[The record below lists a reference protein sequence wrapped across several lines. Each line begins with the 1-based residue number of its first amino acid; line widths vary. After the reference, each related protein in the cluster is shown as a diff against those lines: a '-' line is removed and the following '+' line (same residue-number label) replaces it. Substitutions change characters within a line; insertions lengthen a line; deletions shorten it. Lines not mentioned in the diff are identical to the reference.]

1 MKRILTVL
9 TTLCCVLALFADPIG
24 REQATSLARK
34 YVRGNI
40 APRLVNA
47 PRRAAASATATPPL
61 YVFSRGENQGFVIVA
76 GDDCAPSIIGVV
88 DKGEYDE
95 TKFPPALVYLLDE
108 WSRYITNAQATGTN
122 TPRGLR
128 KSLGTYD
135 IAPLIQTF
143 WGQGDPY
150 NRRCPYLDS
159 GVVHSVTGCVA
170 TQGAMLAYYWRNEC
184 YDCVQEDTPLYN
196 FGEMGEDSDMQIKAG
211 TPYRWDLMH
220 ERYGYIGG
228 VEYPFTAENGDAVA
242 VLMATI
248 GMTSKLYYGR
258 ETGGSLGDLNK
269 ALQSQLGLAGDFI
282 YRSGYKDDD
291 WYGMVIANL
300 QNHQPIGYA
309 GGGHAYILDG
319 YSKFDDTF
327 HFNFGWEGFQD
338 GYFTLLPDDPVAA
351 GGYKSNQHMLCNVLP
366 LHPALDARVLDEEF
380 VYGQEN
386 TFRVLVT
393 SRSAARYNGLYVLL
407 SAEAA
412 DAASATTTSLYDKS
426 TAIAPGENVELTFR
440 FTPDRYKPY
449 HYAIYDKNGGLI
461 STGTIKMTGPDPGEP
476 TEFAPYVVKGE
487 NDLSDKHLYTLCLNT
502 MAEKRGYLTASNYAL
517 TTGDTKVTDKQK
529 FAIIRTSRGIYLYNQ
544 AASRFISPSS
554 IAVNAKPQ
562 GYFAMLPAL
571 IDNRWVVVGP
581 QTDKALQHNASK
593 AVSVAA
599 LGDLDAGNQWLI
611 EAVAEADAA
620 KVAAAREAV
629 EAYEASL
636 PEVVKAT
643 SVTFVE
649 NPKTLAVGETA
660 VLLPLITP
668 FGASANAVE
677 WATSNPEVATVEDGV
692 VTAQGVGFAAV
703 TATVNGI
710 AGKCQV
716 VVGEP
721 FDTNPVSDLS
731 QLSEEVVYDFSVN
744 LRGYLSMGPSTMENG
759 KRKRTASEQFAIVK
773 GDKGYYIWNPT
784 HNRFVPADGERSM
797 PCPNGTYSIKAAKT
811 EGRWIWE
818 NTANGNWLQH
828 YEGGAFRIYAW
839 HTQDDGNQWLIT
851 PSGTLSEESL
861 AEAKHRIAAY
871 ESATPYM
878 LVFAKSDVVIEVGSA
893 TSLAAE
899 IQPLAARGATV
910 TYKSSDETVVK
921 VSENGLVSG
930 IGEGVATITA
940 TCGTI
945 SATCRVSVK
954 APFVAYDVTSIDQI
968 VDGDIYT
975 FDLGDRGYLSYGDP
989 NMSAG
994 VIGVAYWEQEFAVV
1008 RTKKGIYIWNVEG
1021 RKFVPAT
1028 GKAVQERPNGY
1039 FKMSAANEEGRW
1051 ILTSSA
1057 SGCWLQHGGACQFL
1071 VDDKWMTQ
1079 DGGNRWKISA
1089 VGRMSDAVA
1098 AEARAIVEEY
1108 ELTVGNVISAISSV
1122 KDGTAY
1128 LLYTDR
1134 GSMVTDEQHTVQ
1146 GSCVQSDFRLDTED
1160 PCQQWGILK
1169 RGEQYYL
1176 YNVASDEF
1184 FISDEEPLALNIVA
1198 QSGKFMLTDTADRV
1212 VNIGT
1217 GYADGIDIND
1227 WFTPDAGNLF
1237 TICKTP
1243 ASYDTAAVRARLE
1256 QLVPVLAPTAV
1267 SDKQGV
1273 YDLQGRRLDRPAKGL
1288 YIINGKK
1295 VVVK

>member
-1 MKRILTVL
+1 M
-9 TTLCCVLALFADPIG
+9 
-24 REQATSLARK
+24 
-34 YVRGNI
+34 
-40 APRLVNA
+40 
-47 PRRAAASATATPPL
+47 
-61 YVFSRGENQGFVIVA
+61 YVFSRGENAGFVIVA
-76 GDDCAPSIIGVV
+76 GDDCAPSILGLV
-88 DKGEYDE
+88 DKGDYDE
-95 TKFPPALVYLLDE
+95 TKFPPALVWMIDE
-108 WSRYITNAQATGTN
+108 WSRYISTAQAAGMN
-122 TPRGLR
+122 APRGPR
-128 KSLGTYD
+128 RAIGTYD
-135 IAPLIQTF
+135 IAPLVQTY

-170 TQGAMLAYYWRNEC
+170 TQGAMLAYYWRKEC
-184 YDCVQEDTPLYN
+184 YDYVQEDTPLYN
-196 FGEMGEDSDMQIKAG
+196 FGEMGEDPDMQIKAG
-211 TPYRWDLMH
+211 TPYNWELMH

-228 VEYPFTAENGDAVA
+228 VEYPFTAENADAVA

-248 GMTSKLYYGR
+248 GMTSKLNYGR
-258 ETGGSLGDLNK
+258 ETGGSLGDLNN
-269 ALQSQLGLAGDFI
+269 ALRAQLGLAGDFI
-282 YRSGYKDDD
+282 YRSGYSDDD
-291 WYGMVIANL
+291 WYDIVIGNL
-300 QNHQPIGYA
+300 QNKQPIGYA

-319 YSKFDDTF
+319 YSASDDLF

-338 GYFTLLPDDPVAA
+338 GYFSLLPNDPVAA

-366 LHPALDARVLDEEF
+366 LHPALEASIVNEEF
-380 VYGQEN
+380 VYGEEN
-386 TFRVLVT
+386 TFTVRV
-393 SRSAARYNGLYVLL
+393 SSHSAAKYNGIYVLL

-412 DAASATTTSLYDKS
+412 DVASSTTTTLYDKNTTIS
-426 TAIAPGENVELTFR
+426 SGENVDITFR

-449 HYAIYDKNGGLI
+449 HYAIYDKNGGQI
-461 STGTIKMTGPDPGEP
+461 STGTVGITGTDPGEI
-476 TEFAPYVVKGE
+476 TDFVPYVVKE
-487 NDLSDKHLYTLCLNT
+487 QADLSDKHLYTLCLNT
-502 MAEKRGYLTASNYAL
+502 MSEKRGYLTTASYAL

-529 FAIIRTSRGIYLYNQ
+529 FALISTERGVYIYNQ
-544 AASRFISPSS
+544 AAGRFVSPAS

-562 GYFAMLPAL
+562 GYFMLL
-571 IDNRWVVVGP
+571 GGWMDNRWVVLSP
-581 QTDKALQHNASK
+581 QTDKGLQHSATK
-593 AVSVAA
+593 AVSVTAFEE
-599 LGDLDAGNQWLI
+599 LDAGNQWLI
-611 EAVAEADAA
+611 EAVGEADAT

-629 EAYEASL
+629 EAYEAAL
-636 PEVVKAT
+636 PEEIKAT
-643 SVTFVE
+643 SVTFFE
-649 NPKTLAVGETA
+649 NPVTIEVGDTD
-660 VLLPLITP
+660 VLLLGISPI
-668 FGASANAVE
+668 GAGKNAVE
-677 WATSNPEVATVEDGV
+677 WASSNTDV
-692 VTAQGVGFAAV
+692 VTIEDRIVTGVSEGIAAV

-710 AGKCQV
+710 TGKCQIV
-716 VVGEP
+716 VKAPFSTTPVG
-721 FDTNPVSDLS
+721 DLEEI
-731 QLSEEVVYDFSVN
+731 SEQVVYDFSVN

-759 KRKRTASEQFAIVK
+759 KRKRTENEQFAIVK
-773 GDKGYYIWNPT
+773 GDKGYYLWNPK

-797 PCPNGTYSIKAAKT
+797 PCPNGTYTIKAAQT
-811 EGRWIWE
+811 AGRWIFE

-828 YEGGAFRIYAW
+828 YDGGAFRIYAW

-851 PSGTLSEESL
+851 PSGMLSEESL
-861 AEAKHRIAAY
+861 AEAKRRIAAY

-878 LVFAKSDVVIEVGSA
+878 LVFAKTDVVIEVGSA

-899 IQPLAARGATV
+899 IQPLVARGATV

-921 VSENGLVSG
+921 VSENGLISG
-930 IGEGVATITA
+930 IGEGEATITA
-940 TCGTI
+940 TCGSIT
-945 SATCRVSVK
+945 ATSHVSVK

-1039 FKMSAANEEGRW
+1039 FKMSAANEAGRW

-1071 VDDKWMTQ
+1071 VDDKWSTQ
-1079 DGGNRWKISA
+1079 DAGNRWKISA

-1122 KDGTAY
+1122 KDGVAY

-1146 GSCVQSDFRLDTED
+1146 GSCVQSDFRLDADD
-1160 PCQQWGILK
+1160 PSQQWGIIK
-1169 RGEQYYL
+1169 EGDKYYL
-1176 YNVASDEF
+1176 YNVGSDEF
-1184 FISDEEPLALNIVA
+1184 FLSDDDPQAVNIVA
-1198 QSGKFMLTDTADRV
+1198 QSGKFMISDSADRV
-1212 VNIGT
+1212 VNIGI

-1227 WFTPDAGNLF
+1227 WFTPDGGNLF
-1237 TICKTP
+1237 TICKTA
-1243 ASYDTAAVRARLE
+1243 ASYDATAVRARLE
-1256 QLVPVLAPTAV
+1256 KLVPVVAPTAV
-1267 SDKQGV
+1267 GDKQGV

-1288 YIINGKK
+1288 YIVNGKK